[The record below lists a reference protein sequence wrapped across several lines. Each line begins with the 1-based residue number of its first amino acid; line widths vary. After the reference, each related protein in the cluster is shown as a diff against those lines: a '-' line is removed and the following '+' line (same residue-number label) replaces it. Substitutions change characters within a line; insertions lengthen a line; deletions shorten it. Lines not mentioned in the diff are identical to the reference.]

1 MEEHEII
8 AMLAKEV
15 EGGDP
20 IDWGMLQVDE
30 DTTYDLIAN
39 QVVEKFGSDID
50 RLTMLSTI
58 TKLVVENF
66 VLNLTLL
73 QRGRDGN

>member
-30 DTTYDLIAN
+30 DTTYDLIAS

>member
-8 AMLAKEV
+8 AILAKEV

-30 DTTYDLIAN
+30 DTTYDLIAS